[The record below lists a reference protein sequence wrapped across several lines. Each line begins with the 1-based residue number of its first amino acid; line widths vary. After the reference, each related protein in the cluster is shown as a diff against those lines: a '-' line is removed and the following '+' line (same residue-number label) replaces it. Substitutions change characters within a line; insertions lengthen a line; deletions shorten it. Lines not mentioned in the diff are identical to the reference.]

1 MYISWYNSVQMKF
14 DLHTFKGKVEE
25 TALIDSSATAN
36 FIDYQMVARLRL
48 GTQKLAQLRSVQN
61 IDGTLNRSSNI
72 THCCDLL
79 VSQAGKQE
87 RTHFFVTNLGNDRVI
102 FGYPWLAAFNPM
114 MKWPESTVEGLRFR
128 AETLVKG
135 QLTQKEFLRHVQ
147 EVAISQAEEGDE
159 IIMTVHVLDPEPMQL
174 RKTTLATQM
183 AEKAYNLASVNSEET
198 IPAAFKRHWR
208 VFSEEEAWLLP
219 PHRPWDHKIELLPMA
234 PDVINSKVY
243 PLAPKEQE
251 ALDQYLEEN
260 LEKGYIVASSSRY
273 GSPTFTVKKKDGT
286 LRIVHDYRR
295 LNEFTV
301 MDVTPLP
308 RILSILKDL
317 RGKTLFSKFDIWSG
331 YNNIQIRRE
340 ETYKMEFKMNKGLYE
355 WIVLPF
361 GLCTA
366 PATFTRLLNEVL
378 QPLYAKYPGKFH
390 HYMDDCIIM
399 TGPREEALHEEIAH
413 MFFDLLEQH
422 SLFLKPAKCEFFKMA
437 MDYLGIR
444 VQQGKLMI
452 DLAKIAGITDW
463 PTTLNSVKEVRSTL
477 RLLGYHRPWIPNF
490 AKIAKPLMDL
500 LQKGC

>member
-1 MYISWYNSVQMKF
+1 MKF

-25 TALIDSSATAN
+25 MALIDSGAMAN
-36 FIDYQMVARLRL
+36 FIDYRTVARLRL
-48 GTQKLAQLRSVQN
+48 RTQKLNQLRSVRN
-61 IDGTLNRSSNI
+61 IDGTLNKSGNI

-79 VSQAGKQE
+79 VSQVGKQE
-87 RTHFFVTNLGNDRVI
+87 RTCFFVTNLGNDRVI
-102 FGYPWLAAFNPM
+102 LGYPWLVAFNP
-114 MKWPESTVEGLRFR
+114 KINWPEATVEGPWFH

-135 QLTQKEFLRHVQ
+135 RLTQKEFLRHVQ
-147 EVAISQAEEGDE
+147 EVTISQAEEGDK

-208 VFSEEEAWLLP
+208 VFSEEEAWQLP

-234 PDVINSKVY
+234 PDVINSKIY

-251 ALDQYLEEN
+251 ALDRYLKEN
-260 LEKGYIVASSSRY
+260 LEKGYIVTSSSRY

-301 MDVTPLP
+301 MDVTLLP
-308 RILSILKDL
+308 RISSILEDL
-317 RGKTLFSKFDIWSG
+317 RGKTLFSKFDIRAG
-331 YNNIQIRRE
+331 YNNIWIRRE
-340 ETYKMEFKMNKGLYE
+340 DTYKTGFKTNKGLYE

-366 PATFTRLLNEVL
+366 PATFTRMLNKVL
-378 QPLYAKYPGKFH
+378 RPLYAKYPGKFH

-399 TGPREEALHEEIAH
+399 TGPGEDALHEEIAH
-413 MFFDLLEQH
+413 TFFDLLEQH
-422 SLFLKPAKCEFFKMA
+422 SLFLKPAKCKFFQTV

-444 VQQGKLMI
+444 VQRGELMI
-452 DLAKIAGITDW
+452 DPAKIAGITNW
-463 PTTLNSVKEVRSTL
+463 PTTLNSIKEV
-477 RLLGYHRPWIPNF
+477 
-490 AKIAKPLMDL
+490 
-500 LQKGC
+500 